1 MIEKNI
7 SVMVATH
14 IIDAATKPYIENEMI
29 IKTIKSSHEKLNLG
43 NAKYY
48 VYIDAVMKRKFPD
61 LFSKYLDF
69 LNNKFTTEL
78 KHINIE
84 IVEDSQELLRG
95 NWEHMINNC
104 PTPYFLFLEHDWEFT
119 KEVPTLKILEEMDRY
134 ERFSYLR
141 FPYTKLG
148 PDQPKHWDETWGGY
162 FEKENE
168 IDLPLTGITFY
179 SGNPH
184 IVKTIKCRNFYLP
197 LHKKNWSHKS
207 KGTSHLEKELAE
219 IAMNDV
225 KAIGKEETHKKWGC
239 FLYGTWDNFDPVV
252 SHLGDWCRKR

>member
-1 MIEKNI
+1 MIEDNI

-14 IIDAATKPYIENEMI
+14 IIDATTKPYIENEMI
-29 IKTIKSSHEKLNLG
+29 IKTIKSSHEKMNLG

-69 LNNKFTTEL
+69 LNNKLTTEL

-95 NWEHMINNC
+95 NWEHMIKNC
-104 PTPYFLFLEHDWEFT
+104 PTPYFLFLEHDWEFI
-119 KEVPTLKILEEMDRY
+119 ENIPTVKILEEMNKY
-134 ERFSYLR
+134 ERFSYIR
-141 FPYTKLG
+141 FTYTKLG
-148 PDQPKHWDETWGGY
+148 PGQPKHWDETWGGY
-162 FEKENE
+162 FQKENE

-184 IVKTIKCRNFYLP
+184 IVKTKKCRDFYLP
-197 LHKKNWSHKS
+197 LHKKHWAHKT

-219 IAMNDV
+219 IAMSDV
-225 KAIGKEETHKKWGC
+225 KTIGKKETHNKWGC

-252 SHLGDWCRKR
+252 SHIGDWCRKR